1 MNALKIISVIVLCF
15 FSSLVNAG
23 SARDMLDKFLV
34 NTERMQAR
42 FQQKLLDSQG
52 FLLQQSAGNFMLK
65 RPGKFMWDYSVPYPQ
80 KIVSNGTAIWIYDSE
95 LEQVSIKSY
104 DQVLTGAPVM
114 LLEQGKNLDTDFRVI
129 DDGIVDNLY
138 QVTLVPRTQDSEF
151 KQIRISLQN
160 DILRSMQLLDAF
172 EQTTVIE
179 FEHLQV
185 NPPLDDQLFEFVPP
199 PGTDVVGEG

>member
-114 LLEQGKNLDTDFRVI
+114 LLEQGKNLATDFRVI